1 DGIGPSAEDRTM
13 RLALTMLVVAGAL
26 AGLFVTASRG
36 HQRLAHRLVVVVIS
50 TGSCSASPLTPNLVC
65 GRHEQAEH
73 VRARLASSW
82 HGVSVHGRTVLLPI
96 AQP

>member
-1 DGIGPSAEDRTM
+1 M

-26 AGLFVTASRG
+26 AGILVTASRG
-36 HQRLAHRLVVVVIS
+36 HQRVTRGLFVVWIS
-50 TGSCSASPLTPNLVC
+50 TGNCSASPLTPNLVC
-65 GRHEQAEH
+65 GTHAQAER
-73 VRARLASSW
+73 VRARLGSSW

>member
-1 DGIGPSAEDRTM
+1 M

-36 HQRLAHRLVVVVIS
+36 HQRVAHRLFVVVIS
-50 TGSCSASPLTPNLVC
+50 SGNCSASPLTPNLVC
-65 GRHEQAEH
+65 GTHEQAER
-73 VRARLASSW
+73 VGARFASSW
-82 HGVSVHGRTVLLPI
+82 PGVSVHGRTVLLPI